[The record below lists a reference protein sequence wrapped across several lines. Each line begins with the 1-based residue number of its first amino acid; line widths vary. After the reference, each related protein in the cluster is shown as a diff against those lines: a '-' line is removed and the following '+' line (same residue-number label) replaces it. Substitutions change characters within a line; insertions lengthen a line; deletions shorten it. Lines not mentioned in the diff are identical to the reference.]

1 MFGPVWSYAWESDDS
16 ASESDSHRAVSF
28 KPLSKITPTMFS
40 SPTPASGSRAIAA
53 NALRNAGLIDR
64 DAQMLD
70 ASDNPGGRKG
80 SSRARTHRAR
90 KKESSGASARP
101 VSSSFLMH
109 VLLPR
114 DYSTHSGNNDKQCQ
128 KLGVFLGVASPL
140 SSFLCQVREWC

>member
-1 MFGPVWSYAWESDDS
+1 
-16 ASESDSHRAVSF
+16 
-28 KPLSKITPTMFS
+28 MFS

-53 NALRNAGLIDR
+53 NVLRNAGLIDR

-80 SSRARTHRAR
+80 SSRARAHRAR

-114 DYSTHSGNNDKQCQ
+114 DYSTHPGNNDKQCQ
-128 KLGVFLGVASPL
+128 KLGVFLGVASRIGFPPFPHFFVK
-140 SSFLCQVREWC
+140 SENGTDKFSFLHPAGHPFSMLVKHWLRI